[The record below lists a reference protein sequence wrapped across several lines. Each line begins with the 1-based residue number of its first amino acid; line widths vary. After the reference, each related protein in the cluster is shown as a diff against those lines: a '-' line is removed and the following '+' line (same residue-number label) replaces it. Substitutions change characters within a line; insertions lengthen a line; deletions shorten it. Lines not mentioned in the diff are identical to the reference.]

1 MSITLLLAKLV
12 LSNNCAKSGKNT
24 QILQLFPKKITQ
36 KVNKMKKLI
45 SILLIVVLLFS
56 IFSLVACDIIGSGTG
71 QGGSSNNGGT
81 TNNGGTSIDDDNNDQ
96 SGGSLNGGGSGST
109 DGDQTGVNQGNGNN
123 NDQNG
128 NSGTEVTETRYVDL
142 YAINDFHGQTDK
154 IARVGGFLKEKKA
167 QDGNTILLN
176 SGDMFQET
184 LESNSNYGS
193 LLNNCMAEI
202 GIECMTIGNH
212 EFDWGLEKL
221 QKLSKQTSVKFL
233 GANIYHWS
241 KTDGW
246 GTYADEIAEPYYI
259 RTLDNGLKVGIIGL
273 IGSNQIK
280 SISSNLVST
289 VGFKYPSEVVPA
301 LSQKL
306 REEEK
311 CDVVVVS
318 IHNGAEYTLKD
329 NYLDMSQYAD
339 AVFCAHSHKY
349 ELETKNGVTFI
360 QGGSKGNYV
369 SNVRL
374 AVDKDGKVI
383 TKKAENIRYQSSW
396 TEDQTIAQMV
406 EESNASIAKIANEQI
421 TTFSGYFDSDS
432 SMPRLVCKAIAS
444 FAKEQGYNID
454 CALVNQTRNS
464 CSSGI
469 VTYKDLFNAI
479 PFDNIV
485 YVAEVSGKDLLNEV
499 KYCGFWRVTDQPIL
513 ENGTYTVAVIDYVL
527 FHQDPNRTYNFFP
540 SAFENGKTPVALVT
554 EQNPLLNYR
563 DITKA
568 YLLQQETVYAS
579 DFADSNP
586 HTDYD
591 KIGQSVTFADGIE
604 RARLCVNTL
613 LNVCWAGC

>member
-1 MSITLLLAKLV
+1 
-12 LSNNCAKSGKNT
+12 
-24 QILQLFPKKITQ
+24 
-36 KVNKMKKLI
+36 MKKLI

-56 IFSLVACDIIGSGTG
+56 IFVLVACDITG
-71 QGGSSNNGGT
+71 NNPNTGNQGGD
-81 TNNGGTSIDDDNNDQ
+81 TNNGGSTGGNGSNDN
-96 SGGSLNGGGSGST
+96 GGQTDGTLNGGGSSGGNLTDDSNNGSDST
-109 DGDQTGVNQGNGNN
+109 DGNNNNNQNGNN
-123 NDQNG
+123 
-128 NSGTEVTETRYVDL
+128 GTDVTETRYVDL

-154 IARVGGFLKEKKA
+154 IARVGGFLKEKKE

-212 EFDWGLEKL
+212 EFDWGLDTL
-221 QKLSKQTSVKFL
+221 QKLSEQTSVKFL
-233 GANIYHWS
+233 GANIFHWDINS
-241 KTDGW
+241 GW
-246 GTYADEIAEPYYI
+246 GTFADEIADPYYV
-259 RTLDNGLKVGIIGL
+259 RTLDNGLKVGIIGI
-273 IGSNQIK
+273 IGSSQIT

-289 VGFKYPSEVVPA
+289 IGFKYPNQVVPE

-318 IHNGAEYTLKD
+318 IHNSAEDTLAD

-339 AVFCAHSHKY
+339 AVFCAHSHY
-349 ELETKNGVTFI
+349 IELKNKNGVTFI

-374 AVDKDGKVI
+374 AVDKDGKV
-383 TKKAENIRYQSSW
+383 TTEQSQNIKYQSSW
-396 TEDQTIAQMV
+396 TKDQTIAQMV
-406 EESNASIAKIANEQI
+406 ETSNAEIETTSNQVIA
-421 TTFSGYFDSDS
+421 TFSGYFGNGSKNS
-432 SMPRLVCKAIAS
+432 SYHEMPRLVSKAMAA
-444 FAKEQGYNID
+444 FAQEQGYDID
-454 CALVNQTRNS
+454 LAMVNQTRNAF
-464 CSSGI
+464 SGGDI
-469 VTYKDLFNAI
+469 TYRELFNTI

-485 YVAEVSGKDLLNEV
+485 YIAEVSGKDLIKQASYKN
-499 KYCGFWRVTDQPIL
+499 FWRVTDQPIV
-513 ENGTYTVAVIDYVL
+513 ENGTYTIAVIDYVL
-527 FHQDPNRTYNFFP
+527 FHQNAKREYNYFP

-554 EQNPLLNYR
+554 EQNPKLNYR

-568 YLLQQETVYAS
+568 YLLQQEIVDSS

-586 HTDYD
+586 HTDVSL
-591 KIGQSVTFADGIE
+591 ISQSVTFTDGIE

-613 LNVCWAGC
+613 LNVCFAGCQTCFDGNNVTFSIAIL

>member
-1 MSITLLLAKLV
+1 
-12 LSNNCAKSGKNT
+12 
-24 QILQLFPKKITQ
+24 
-36 KVNKMKKLI
+36 MKKLI
-45 SILLIVVLLFS
+45 SILLIVILLFS

-71 QGGSSNNGGT
+71 QGGNSNNGGT

-96 SGGSLNGGGSGST
+96 SGGSLNDGDGGST
-109 DGDQTGVNQGNGNN
+109 DGDQTGGNQDNGNN

-212 EFDWGLEKL
+212 EFDWGLENL

-259 RTLDNGLKVGIIGL
+259 RTLENGLKVGIIGI
-273 IGSNQIK
+273 IGSSQIT

-289 VGFKYPSEVVPA
+289 IGFKEPKDVVPT

-318 IHNGAEYTLKD
+318 THNSAEDTIAD
-329 NYLDMSQYAD
+329 DDLDMSQYAD
-339 AVFCAHSHKY
+339 AVFCAHSHY
-349 ELETKNGVTFI
+349 IELETKNGVTFI
-360 QGGSKGNYV
+360 QGGSKGKYV

-374 AVDKDGKVI
+374 AVDRDGKV
-383 TKKAENIRYQSSW
+383 TTVKSQNIKYQSSW
-396 TEDQTIAQMV
+396 TNDKTIAQMV
-406 EESNASIAKIANEQI
+406 EESNNEIEATSNQVIA
-421 TTFSGYFDSDS
+421 TLSGYFGNGS
-432 SMPRLVCKAIAS
+432 SYSNRSTHEMPRLVSKAIAS
-444 FAKEQGYNID
+444 FAKEQGYDID
-454 CALVNQTRNS
+454 LALINQTRNAY
-464 CSSGI
+464 SGGNI
-469 VTYKDLFNAI
+469 TYRELFNTI

-485 YVAEVSGKDLLNEV
+485 YIAEVSGKDLLKQSSYKN
-499 KYCGFWRVTDQPIL
+499 FWRVTEEPIV
-513 ENGTYTVAVIDYVL
+513 ENGTYTIAVIDYVL
-527 FHQDPNRTYNFFP
+527 FHQNDKREYNYFP
-540 SAFENGKTPVALVT
+540 SAFENGKTPIALVT

-591 KIGQSVTFADGIE
+591 KIGQSVTFTDGIE

>member
-1 MSITLLLAKLV
+1 
-12 LSNNCAKSGKNT
+12 
-24 QILQLFPKKITQ
+24 
-36 KVNKMKKLI
+36 MKKLI
-45 SILLIVVLLFS
+45 SILLIVVLLLS
-56 IFSLVACDIIGSGTG
+56 AFSLVACDIIGGGTG
-71 QGGSSNNGGT
+71 QGGT
-81 TNNGGTSIDDDNNDQ
+81 TNNGGTS
-96 SGGSLNGGGSGST
+96 NG
-109 DGDQTGVNQGNGNN
+109 GNN
-123 NDQNG
+123 NDDQSG
-128 NSGTEVTETRYVDL
+128 NSGTDVTETRYVDL

-167 QDGNTILLN
+167 QDGNTILLS

-202 GIECMTIGNH
+202 GIECMAIGNH
-212 EFDWGLEKL
+212 EFDWGLQKL
-221 QKLSKQTSVKFL
+221 QALSEQTSVKFL
-233 GANIYHWS
+233 GANIYHWN
-241 KTDGW
+241 KDTGW
-246 GTYADEIAEPYYI
+246 GTYADELADPYYI
-259 RTLDNGLKVGIIGL
+259 RTLENGLKVGIIGL

-289 VGFKYPSEVVPA
+289 IGFKYPSEVVPA

-318 IHNGAEYTLKD
+318 IHNSAEYTLND
-329 NYLDMSQYAD
+329 SYLDMSQYAD
-339 AVFCAHSHKY
+339 AVFCAHSHQR
-349 ELETKNGVTFI
+349 ELKTKNGVTFI

-374 AVDKDGKVI
+374 AVDKDGKVT
-383 TKKAENIRYQSSW
+383 TKKAENINYQTYW
-396 TEDQTIAQMV
+396 TKDQTVAQMV

-421 TTFSGYFDSDS
+421 TTFSGYFDNNS

-464 CSSGI
+464 CNSGI
-469 VTYKDLFNAI
+469 VTYKNLFDAI

-485 YVAEVSGKDLLNEV
+485 YVAEVSGTDLLNEV
-499 KYCGFWRVTDQPIL
+499 EYCGFWRVTDQPIL

-540 SAFENGKTPVALVT
+540 SAFENGKTPIPLVT

-568 YLLQQETVYAS
+568 YLLQQEIVYAS

-586 HTDYD
+586 HVDVSL
-591 KIGQSVTFADGIE
+591 IRQSVTFTDGME
-604 RARLCVNTL
+604 RANLYVNTL
-613 LNVCWAGC
+613 LNTCWAGC